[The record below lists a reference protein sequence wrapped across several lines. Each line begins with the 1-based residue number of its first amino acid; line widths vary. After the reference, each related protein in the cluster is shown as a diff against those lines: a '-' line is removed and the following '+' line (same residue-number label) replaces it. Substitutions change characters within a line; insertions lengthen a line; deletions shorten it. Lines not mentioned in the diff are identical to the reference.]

1 MSGIDIEGLDRLHK
15 KAAAY
20 EVKNCV
26 IPPEAALFQAWAV
39 DTFNTFPA
47 LLAELRAARAVVE
60 AARRFL
66 NDHSSGEDFGVRG
79 GKLHIALAAYDAALL
94 PAAPARAEEVDNCTW
109 DSLEADL
116 RNHRIDPAEFT
127 RDGLIMLFEDLRK
140 AERRVGELEAE
151 VKRLETALDY
161 AVPDG
166 RDMI

>member
-60 AARRFL
+60 AAREYDAERDNPAPDYTMRRL
-66 NDHSSGEDFGVRG
+66 LREKVKRA
-79 GKLHIALAAYDAALL
+79 ITAYDAALL
-94 PAAPARAEEVDNCTW
+94 PDAAK
-109 DSLEADL
+109 AD
-116 RNHRIDPAEFT
+116 
-127 RDGLIMLFEDLRK
+127 
-140 AERRVGELEAE
+140 AE
-151 VKRLETALDY
+151 VT
-161 AVPDG
+161 
-166 RDMI
+166 